1 MTLPGPVV
9 LIGLPL
15 AMSVV
20 LQVLRRW
27 TAITAALA
35 TLTALFGGL
44 LVASAPLL
52 DKVLPL
58 SGVDIALEEPLTI
71 LGRVIV
77 VEPVDHLPLIFIFF
91 TAAAL
96 FVIAWRL
103 LPHSNFFP
111 NGLMMVAML
120 AGAMMLKQVVYTA
133 LLVEIAAVLAV
144 FPMHEPVAG
153 RYGGGSA
160 KGGARYIAYITLA
173 LPGLMITQLLLE
185 LFAIFPNDTGLLQSA
200 TVLLGLSFAI
210 LLGAVPFQA
219 WLSTVATDGSPPVV
233 TFLFT
238 VNMGAVWF
246 MLLAYLESYAWLG
259 QQALFGPLFTTV
271 GLLMM
276 IIGGSLAAAQRRL
289 GRLIGYATLVDNGA
303 MFMALGTRQVAGVA
317 LLVMML
323 MARPLALGLMTMGL
337 DGLKRLSGGDDR
349 TTDSDPSSSTTLEGA
364 GWRAPWR
371 AVAFVVGGIALAGFP
386 LSLNFA
392 ARWGLYRLISETSLF
407 EAVLALMGCAGVMMG
422 VINVARTLFAP
433 LPKTTA
439 PERTGAQERSATQ
452 EDAADSHA
460 ETSEPVAQNGDREDL
475 VVLILIMVL
484 IAATLALGIFPG
496 AVSKIALQ
504 MAEGFTF
511 F

>member
-15 AMSVV
+15 AVSIV
-20 LQVLRRW
+20 LQILRRW
-27 TAITAALA
+27 TAITASLA
-35 TLTALFGGL
+35 TLTALLGGL
-44 LVASAPLL
+44 LVASSPLI
-52 DKVLPL
+52 DMVLPL
-58 SGVDIALEEPLTI
+58 SGITIALEEPLDI
-71 LGRVIV
+71 LGRVLVI
-77 VEPVDHLPLIFIFF
+77 EPVDRLPLIFIFF
-91 TAAAL
+91 TAAGL

-111 NGLMMVAML
+111 VGLMMVAML

-144 FPMHEPVAG
+144 FPLHEPVGG
-153 RYGGGSA
+153 RYGGGSG
-160 KGGARYIAYITLA
+160 KGGARYIAYVTLA

-185 LFAIFPNDTGLLQSA
+185 LFALFPNDTALLQSA
-200 TVLLGLSFAI
+200 TILLGLSFAI

-219 WLSTVATDGSPPVV
+219 WLSTVATDGSPPVA

-246 MLLAYLESYAWLG
+246 MLLAYLESYSWLG
-259 QQALFGPLFTTV
+259 QQAVFGPLFTTV

-303 MFMALGTRQVAGVA
+303 MFMALGTRQIAGVA
-317 LLVMML
+317 LTVMML

-337 DGLKRLSGGDDR
+337 DGLKRLSGGN
-349 TTDSDPSSSTTLEGA
+349 DSIGNNASASIMSLEGA

-371 AVAFVVGGIALAGFP
+371 AVAFVVGGIAMAGFP

-392 ARWGLYRLISETSLF
+392 AHWGLYRVIAETSLF
-407 EAVLALMGCAGVMMG
+407 QAVLALMGCAGVMMG
-422 VINVARTLFAP
+422 VIGVARTLFAP
-433 LPKTTA
+433 LPKTA
-439 PERTGAQERSATQ
+439 AQESP
-452 EDAADSHA
+452 
-460 ETSEPVAQNGDREDL
+460 TSGKREDL
-475 VVLILIMVL
+475 VVLVL
-484 IAATLALGIFPG
+484 IIVLIGVTLAFGVFPG
-496 AVSKIALQ
+496 AISEIALQ

>member
-1 MTLPGPVV
+1 MTLPGPIV

-15 AMSVV
+15 TMSLV
-20 LQVLRRW
+20 LYTLRRW
-27 TAITAALA
+27 TALMAFLA
-35 TLTALFGGL
+35 TVTALFGGL
-44 LVASAPLL
+44 LVLSVPLIDDL
-52 DKVLPL
+52 L
-58 SGVDIALEEPLTI
+58 SRGAINVIVEQPFYI
-71 LGRVIV
+71 LGRVFA
-77 VEPVDHLPLIFIFF
+77 VEPVDRLPLIFIFF
-91 TAAAL
+91 TAAGL

-103 LPHSNFFP
+103 LPHSNFFST
-111 NGLMMVAML
+111 GLMMVAML
-120 AGAMMLKQVVYTA
+120 AGAMMLRQVVYTA
-133 LLVEIAAVLAV
+133 LLIETAAVLAV
-144 FPMHEPVAG
+144 FPLHEPVGG
-153 RYGGGSA
+153 RYGGGSGR
-160 KGGARYIAYITLA
+160 GGARYIAYITLA

-185 LFAIFPNDTGLLQSA
+185 LFAIFPNDTGLLQNA

-259 QQALFGPLFTTV
+259 RQEMFGPLFTTV

-276 IIGGSLAAAQRRL
+276 IIGGSLAASQRRL

-317 LLVMML
+317 LTVMML

-337 DGLKRLSGGDDR
+337 DGLKRLAGGDEN
-349 TTDSDPSSSTTLEGA
+349 TANSSAGGLVNLEGA

-371 AVAFVVGGIALAGFP
+371 AVAFVVGGIAMAGFP

-392 ARWGLYRLISETSLF
+392 ARWGLYRVISATNLF
-407 EAVLALMGCAGVMMG
+407 QAVLALLGCAGVMMG
-422 VINVARTLFAP
+422 VIGVARTLFAP
-433 LPKTTA
+433 LPKAATPVRA
-439 PERTGAQERSATQ
+439 ALQQSAVR
-452 EDAADSHA
+452 EG
-460 ETSEPVAQNGDREDL
+460 NREDL

-484 IAATLALGIFPG
+484 IGATLALGIFPG
-496 AVSKIALQ
+496 AVSQIALQ

>member
-1 MTLPGPVV
+1 MTLPGPIV

-15 AMSVV
+15 AVAVV
-20 LQVLRRW
+20 LQILRRW
-27 TAITAALA
+27 TAITASLA
-35 TLTALFGGL
+35 TITALLGGMLVISSPLIDKL
-44 LVASAPLL
+44 LS
-52 DKVLPL
+52 L
-58 SGVDIALEEPLTI
+58 SVFNIAVEQPFYL
-71 LGRVIV
+71 LGRELV
-77 VEPVDHLPLIFIFF
+77 VEPVDRLPLSFIFF
-91 TAAAL
+91 TAAGL
-96 FVIAWRL
+96 FIIAWRL

-111 NGLMMVAML
+111 TGLMMVAML
-120 AGAMMLKQVVYTA
+120 AGAMMVKQVVYTA
-133 LLVEIAAVLAV
+133 LLIEIAAVLAV
-144 FPMHEPVAG
+144 FPLHEPVGG
-153 RYGGGSA
+153 RYGGGSGR
-160 KGGARYIAYITLA
+160 GGARYIAYVTLA

-200 TVLLGLSFAI
+200 TVLLGLSFVI

-219 WLSTVATDGSPPVV
+219 WLSTIATDGSPPVV

-259 QQALFGPLFTTV
+259 QQAIFSSLFTTV

-317 LLVMML
+317 LTVMIL

-337 DGLKRLSGGDDR
+337 DGLKRLSSGDDS
-349 TTDSDPSSSTTLEGA
+349 TDNNARGFISLEGA

-371 AVAFVVGGIALAGFP
+371 AVAFVVGGIAMAGFP

-392 ARWGLYRLISETSLF
+392 ARWGLYRLISETNLF
-407 EAVLALMGCAGVMMG
+407 QAVLALMGCAGVMMG
-422 VINVARTLFAP
+422 VIGVARTLFMP
-433 LPKTTA
+433 LPKTAPPVRAAA
-439 PERTGAQERSATQ
+439 PESA
-452 EDAADSHA
+452 AAPPQTA
-460 ETSEPVAQNGDREDL
+460 RNGNREDL
-475 VVLILIMVL
+475 VVLILIMIL
-484 IAATLALGIFPG
+484 IGATLALGIYPG
-496 AVSKIALQ
+496 VVSQIALQ

>member
-1 MTLPGPVV
+1 MTLSGPVV

-27 TAITAALA
+27 TAIMAFLA
-35 TLTALFGGL
+35 TITALFGGM
-44 LVASAPLL
+44 LVLSIPLL
-52 DKVLPL
+52 DRLL
-58 SGVDIALEEPLTI
+58 SLGAINIIVEEPFYI
-71 LGRVIV
+71 LGRVV
-77 VEPVDHLPLIFIFF
+77 AVEPVDRVPLIFIFF
-91 TAAAL
+91 TAAGL

-111 NGLMMVAML
+111 TGLMMVAML
-120 AGAMMLKQVVYTA
+120 AGAIMVKQVVYTA
-133 LLVEIAAVLAV
+133 LLIEIAAVLAV
-144 FPMHEPVAG
+144 FPLYEPVG
-153 RYGGGSA
+153 KRCSGGSSR
-160 KGGARYIAYITLA
+160 GGARYIAYITLA

-185 LFAIFPNDTGLLQSA
+185 LFAIFPNDTGLLQGA

-238 VNMGAVWF
+238 VNMGAAWF
-246 MLLAYLESYAWLG
+246 MLLAYLESYTWLG
-259 QQALFGPLFTTV
+259 GQAIFSSLFTTV

-276 IIGGSLAAAQRRL
+276 VIGGSLAAAQRRL

-303 MFMALGTRQVAGVA
+303 MFMALGTRQVAGIA
-317 LLVMML
+317 LTVMML

-337 DGLKRLSGGDDR
+337 DGLKRLSGGDD
-349 TTDSDPSSSTTLEGA
+349 STANNDAGLISLEGA

-371 AVAFVVGGIALAGFP
+371 AVAFVVGGIAMAGFP

-392 ARWGLYRLISETSLF
+392 ARWGLYRVISETSLF
-407 EAVLALMGCAGVMMG
+407 QTVLALMGCAGVMMG
-422 VINVARTLFAP
+422 VIGVTRTLFAP
-433 LPKTTA
+433 LPKATA
-439 PERTGAQERSATQ
+439 PERTVMQPNTIGSG
-452 EDAADSHA
+452 
-460 ETSEPVAQNGDREDL
+460 NREDL
-475 VVLILIMVL
+475 VVLIQIMILIG
-484 IAATLALGIFPG
+484 ATLALGIFPG
-496 AVSKIALQ
+496 AVSQIALH

>member
-15 AMSVV
+15 AMSIV

-44 LVASAPLL
+44 LVASTPLL

-58 SGVDIALEEPLTI
+58 SGVNVAVEEPLSI
-71 LGRVIV
+71 LGRVLV

-91 TAAAL
+91 TAAGL
-96 FVIAWRL
+96 FIIAWRL

-111 NGLMMVAML
+111 TGLMMVAML

-144 FPMHEPVAG
+144 FPMHEPVGG
-153 RYGGGSA
+153 RYGGGSS
-160 KGGARYIAYITLA
+160 KGGARYIAYVTLA

-200 TVLLGLSFAI
+200 TALLGLSFAI

-289 GRLIGYATLVDNGA
+289 GRLIGYAILVDNGA
-303 MFMALGTRQVAGVA
+303 MFMALGTRQVAGLA

-337 DGLKRLSGGDDR
+337 DGLKRLSGGDDS
-349 TTDSDPSSSTTLEGA
+349 TTHSSPGSVATLEGA

-392 ARWGLYRLISETSLF
+392 ARWGLYRVISETSLF

-433 LPKTTA
+433 LPKA
-439 PERTGAQERSATQ
+439 PAQERAATQ
-452 EDAADSHA
+452 E
-460 ETSEPVAQNGDREDL
+460 TTTKNGQREDV
-475 VVLILIMVL
+475 VVLILIMIL
-484 IAATLALGIFPG
+484 IGATLALGIFPG
-496 AVSKIALQ
+496 AVGKIALQ

>member
-1 MTLPGPVV
+1 MTLPGPIV

-15 AMSVV
+15 AVAVV
-20 LQVLRRW
+20 LQILRRW
-27 TAITAALA
+27 TAITAFLA
-35 TLTALFGGL
+35 TVTALFGGL
-44 LVASAPLL
+44 LVMSAPLI
-52 DKVLPL
+52 DKLL
-58 SGVDIALEEPLTI
+58 SLSVFNIVVEQPFYL
-71 LGRVIV
+71 LGRELV
-77 VEPVDHLPLIFIFF
+77 VEPVDRLPLSFIFL
-91 TAAAL
+91 TAAGL
-96 FVIAWRL
+96 FIIAWRL

-111 NGLMMVAML
+111 TGLMMVAML
-120 AGAMMLKQVVYTA
+120 AGAMMLEQVVYTA
-133 LLVEIAAVLAV
+133 LLIEIAAVLAV
-144 FPMHEPVAG
+144 FPLHEPVGG
-153 RYGGGSA
+153 RYGGGSGR
-160 KGGARYIAYITLA
+160 GGARYIAYITLA

-200 TVLLGLSFAI
+200 TVLLGLSFVI

-219 WLSTVATDGSPPVV
+219 WLSTIATDGSPPVV

-259 QQALFGPLFTTV
+259 QQAIFSSLFTTV

-317 LLVMML
+317 LTVMIL

-337 DGLKRLSGGDDR
+337 DGLKRLSSGN
-349 TTDSDPSSSTTLEGA
+349 DSTANNSARGVISLEGA

-371 AVAFVVGGIALAGFP
+371 AVAFVVGGVAMAGFP

-392 ARWGLYRLISETSLF
+392 ARWGLYRLIADTNLF
-407 EAVLALMGCAGVMMG
+407 QAVLALMGCAGVMMG
-422 VINVARTLFAP
+422 VIGVARTLFAP
-433 LPKTTA
+433 LPKTAALQPTA
-439 PERTGAQERSATQ
+439 AG
-452 EDAADSHA
+452 
-460 ETSEPVAQNGDREDL
+460 NGSREDL
-475 VVLILIMVL
+475 VVLILIMIL
-484 IAATLALGIFPG
+484 ISATLALGIYPG
-496 AVSKIALQ
+496 VVSRIALQ

>member
-15 AMSVV
+15 AMAVV
-20 LQVLRRW
+20 LQILRRW
-27 TAITAALA
+27 TAITAFLA
-35 TLTALFGGL
+35 TVTALFSGL
-44 LVASAPLL
+44 LVMSAPLI
-52 DKVLPL
+52 DKLL
-58 SGVDIALEEPLTI
+58 SLSVFNVVVEQPFYL
-71 LGRVIV
+71 LGRELV
-77 VEPVDHLPLIFIFF
+77 VEPVDRLPLSFIFL
-91 TAAAL
+91 TAAGL

-111 NGLMMVAML
+111 TGLMMVAML
-120 AGAMMLKQVVYTA
+120 AGAMMVKQVVYTA
-133 LLVEIAAVLAV
+133 LLIEIAAVLSV
-144 FPMHEPVAG
+144 FPLHEPVGG
-153 RYGGGSA
+153 RYGGGSG
-160 KGGARYIAYITLA
+160 KGGARYIAYVTLA

-200 TVLLGLSFAI
+200 TVLLGLSFVI

-219 WLSTVATDGSPPVV
+219 WLSTIATDGSPPVV

-259 QQALFGPLFTTV
+259 QQAIFSSLFTTI

-276 IIGGSLAAAQRRL
+276 IIGGALAAAQRRL

-317 LLVMML
+317 LTVMIL

-337 DGLKRLSGGDDR
+337 DGLKRLSSGN
-349 TTDSDPSSSTTLEGA
+349 DSTAHNARGVISLEGA

-371 AVAFVVGGIALAGFP
+371 AVAFVVGGIAMAGFP

-392 ARWGLYRLISETSLF
+392 ARWGLYRLISNTNLF
-407 EAVLALMGCAGVMMG
+407 QAVLALLGCAGVMMG
-422 VINVARTLFAP
+422 VISVTRTLFTP
-433 LPKTTA
+433 LPKTAAGQPPT
-439 PERTGAQERSATQ
+439 PGNSSQ
-452 EDAADSHA
+452 EDF
-460 ETSEPVAQNGDREDL
+460 
-475 VVLILIMVL
+475 VVLLLIMILIG
-484 IAATLALGIFPG
+484 ATLALGIYPG
-496 AVSKIALQ
+496 VVSQIALQ
-504 MAEGFTF
+504 MAKGFTF

>member
-9 LIGLPL
+9 LIGLPM
-15 AMSVV
+15 AMSFV
-20 LQVLRRW
+20 LYVLRRW
-27 TAITAALA
+27 TALMALLA
-35 TLTALFGGL
+35 TVTALFGGL
-44 LVASAPLL
+44 LVLSAPLIDDL
-52 DKVLPL
+52 L
-58 SGVDIALEEPLTI
+58 SRRAINVIVGQPFYI
-71 LGRVIV
+71 LGRVLA
-77 VEPVDHLPLIFIFF
+77 VEPVDRLPLIFIFF
-91 TAAAL
+91 TAAGL

-111 NGLMMVAML
+111 TGLMMVAML

-133 LLVEIAAVLAV
+133 LLIEIAAVLAV
-144 FPMHEPVAG
+144 FPLHEPVGG
-153 RYGGGSA
+153 RYGGGSG
-160 KGGARYIAYITLA
+160 KGGARYIAYVTLA

-200 TVLLGLSFAI
+200 TILLGLSFAI

-259 QQALFGPLFTTV
+259 QQAMFGPLFTTV

-276 IIGGSLAAAQRRL
+276 MIGGSLAAAQRRL

-303 MFMALGTRQVAGVA
+303 MFLALGTRQIAGVA
-317 LLVMML
+317 LTVMLL

-337 DGLKRLSGGDDR
+337 DGIKRLSGGDD
-349 TTDSDPSSSTTLEGA
+349 STANNGAGSGINLEGA

-371 AVAFVVGGIALAGFP
+371 AIAFVVGGIAMAGFP

-392 ARWGLYRLISETSLF
+392 AHWGLYRVIAETNLF
-407 EAVLALMGCAGVMMG
+407 QALLALMGCAGVMMG
-422 VINVARTLFAP
+422 VIGVARTLFAP
-433 LPKTTA
+433 RPKATA
-439 PERTGAQERSATQ
+439 LSVAAQERAAAQEPSTQ
-452 EDAADSHA
+452 NES
-460 ETSEPVAQNGDREDL
+460 REDL
-475 VVLILIMVL
+475 VVLILIIVL
-484 IAATLALGIFPG
+484 ISMTLALGVFPG
-496 AVSKIALQ
+496 TVSQIALQ

>member
-15 AMSVV
+15 AVAAV
-20 LQVLRRW
+20 LQILRRW
-27 TAITAALA
+27 TAITASLA
-35 TLTALFGGL
+35 TLTALFGGM
-44 LVASAPLL
+44 LVASSPLL
-52 DKVLPL
+52 DRILPL
-58 SGVDIALEEPLTI
+58 SGFTIAVEEPLNL
-71 LGRVIV
+71 LGRVLV
-77 VEPVDHLPLIFIFF
+77 VEPVDRLPLIFIFF
-91 TAAAL
+91 TAAGL

-111 NGLMMVAML
+111 VGLMMVAML

-144 FPMHEPVAG
+144 FPLHEPVGG
-153 RYGGGSA
+153 RYGGGSG
-160 KGGARYIAYITLA
+160 KGGARYIAYVSLA

-185 LFAIFPNDTGLLQSA
+185 LFALFPNDTGLLQSA
-200 TVLLGLSFAI
+200 TILLGLSFAI

-259 QQALFGPLFTTV
+259 QQAVFGPLFTTV
-271 GLLMM
+271 GLLMI

-303 MFMALGTRQVAGVA
+303 MFMALGTRQVEGVA
-317 LLVMML
+317 LTVMML
-323 MARPLALGLMTMGL
+323 IARPLALGLMTMGL
-337 DGLKRLSGGDDR
+337 DGLKRLSGGNDSTANSN
-349 TTDSDPSSSTTLEGA
+349 TTSVMNLEGA

-371 AVAFVVGGIALAGFP
+371 AVAFVVGGIAMAGFP

-392 ARWGLYRLISETSLF
+392 AHWGLYRVIAETNLF
-407 EAVLALMGCAGVMMG
+407 QAILALMGCAGVMMG
-422 VINVARTLFAP
+422 VIGVARTLFAP
-433 LPKTTA
+433 LPKVA
-439 PERTGAQERSATQ
+439 AQERATAQ
-452 EDAADSHA
+452 DRAATPKSP
-460 ETSEPVAQNGDREDL
+460 TKNGNREDL
-475 VVLILIMVL
+475 VVLFLIMVL
-484 IAATLALGIFPG
+484 IGVTLALGIFPG
-496 AVSKIALQ
+496 AVSEIALQ

>member
-1 MTLPGPVV
+1 MTLPGPIV

-15 AMSVV
+15 AMSLV
-20 LQVLRRW
+20 LYALRRW
-27 TAITAALA
+27 TALMAFLA
-35 TLTALFGGL
+35 TATALFGGL
-44 LVASAPLL
+44 LVLSTPLIADL
-52 DKVLPL
+52 LSRGAINVVVEQPL
-58 SGVDIALEEPLTI
+58 YI
-71 LGRVIV
+71 LGRVFA
-77 VEPVDHLPLIFIFF
+77 VEPVDRLPLIFIYF
-91 TAAAL
+91 TVAGL

-103 LPHSNFFP
+103 LPHSNFFST
-111 NGLMMVAML
+111 GLMMVAML

-133 LLVEIAAVLAV
+133 LLIETAAVLAV
-144 FPMHEPVAG
+144 FPLHEPVGG
-153 RYGGGSA
+153 RYGGGSG

-200 TVLLGLSFAI
+200 TALLGLSFAI

-219 WLSTVATDGSPPVV
+219 WLSTIASDGSPPVV

-259 QQALFGPLFTTV
+259 RQELFGPLFTTV
-271 GLLMM
+271 GVLMM
-276 IIGGSLAAAQRRL
+276 IIGGSLAASQRRL

-303 MFMALGTRQVAGVA
+303 MFIALGTRQVAGVA
-317 LLVMML
+317 LTVMML

-337 DGLKRLSGGDDR
+337 DGLKRLAGDGENTANLGVGGLVN
-349 TTDSDPSSSTTLEGA
+349 LEGA

-392 ARWGLYRLISETSLF
+392 ARWGLYRVISETNLF
-407 EAVLALMGCAGVMMG
+407 QAVLALLGSAGVMMG
-422 VINVARTLFAP
+422 VIGVARTLFAP
-433 LPKTTA
+433 LPKAVA
-439 PERTGAQERSATQ
+439 PARATIQ
-452 EDAADSHA
+452 QSVV
-460 ETSEPVAQNGDREDL
+460 SGGKREDL
-475 VVLILIMVL
+475 VVLLLIIVL
-484 IAATLALGIFPG
+484 IGATLALGIFPG
-496 AVSKIALQ
+496 AVSQIALQ
-504 MAEGFTF
+504 AAESFTF

>member
-1 MTLPGPVV
+1 MILPGPIV

-27 TAITAALA
+27 TVITATLA
-35 TLTALFGGL
+35 TLTAVFGGL

-52 DKVLPL
+52 DRVLPL
-58 SGVDIALEEPLTI
+58 SGVTIVVEEPLSI
-71 LGRVIV
+71 LGRVLV
-77 VEPVDHLPLIFIFF
+77 VDPVDHVPLIFIFF

-111 NGLMMVAML
+111 TGLMMVAML
-120 AGAMMLKQVVYTA
+120 AGAIMLKQVVYTA

-144 FPMHEPVAG
+144 FPMHEPVGG
-153 RYGGGSA
+153 RYGGGSG
-160 KGGARYIAYITLA
+160 KGGARYIAYVTLA

-200 TVLLGLSFAI
+200 TMLLGLSFAI

-276 IIGGSLAAAQRRL
+276 IIGGSLAASQRRL
-289 GRLIGYATLVDNGA
+289 GRLIGYAILVDNGA

-349 TTDSDPSSSTTLEGA
+349 TADRDPSSTTTLEGA

-433 LPKTTA
+433 LPKATVQ
-439 PERTGAQERSATQ
+439 ERTAAQEDVANSQADSRAETQ
-452 EDAADSHA
+452 EPA
-460 ETSEPVAQNGDREDL
+460 VQNGNREDV

-484 IAATLALGIFPG
+484 IGATLALGIFPG
-496 AVSKIALQ
+496 AVSNIALQ

>member
-15 AMSVV
+15 AVSLV

-27 TAITAALA
+27 TALMAFLA
-35 TLTALFGGL
+35 TATALFGGL
-44 LVASAPLL
+44 LVLSSPLL
-52 DKVLPL
+52 DWLPL
-58 SGVDIALEEPLTI
+58 STVDVAIEQPFYI
-71 LGRVIV
+71 LGRVLTI
-77 VEPVDHLPLIFIFF
+77 EPVDRLPLIFIFF
-91 TAAAL
+91 TAAGL

-111 NGLMMVAML
+111 TGLMMVAML
-120 AGAMMLKQVVYTA
+120 AGAMMLRQVVFTA
-133 LLVEIAAVLAV
+133 LLIEIAAVLAV
-144 FPMHEPVAG
+144 FPLHEPVG
-153 RYGGGSA
+153 GHYGGGSG

-185 LFAIFPNDTGLLQSA
+185 LFTVFPNDTALLQSA
-200 TVLLGLSFAI
+200 TILLGLSFAI

-238 VNMGAVWF
+238 VNMGAAWF

-259 QQALFGPLFTTV
+259 RQAMFSPLFTTV

-276 IIGGSLAAAQRRL
+276 IIGGSLAAAQRRP

-317 LLVMML
+317 LTLMIL

-337 DGLKRLSGGDDR
+337 DGLKRLGNSDD
-349 TTDSDPSSSTTLEGA
+349 STANNGASTASLEGA

-371 AVAFVVGGIALAGFP
+371 AVAFVVGGIAMAGFP

-392 ARWGLYRLISETSLF
+392 ARWGLYRVIAETSLF
-407 EAVLALMGCAGVMMG
+407 QAVLALLGCAGVMMG
-422 VINVARTLFAP
+422 VIGVARMLFAP
-433 LPKTTA
+433 RLKA
-439 PERTGAQERSATQ
+439 ATQ
-452 EDAADSHA
+452 
-460 ETSEPVAQNGDREDL
+460 QNDGREGNREDL

-484 IAATLALGIFPG
+484 IGATLALGIFPG
-496 AVSKIALQ
+496 AVGEIALQ

>member
-1 MTLPGPVV
+1 MTLPGPIV

-15 AMSVV
+15 AVATL

-27 TAITAALA
+27 TAITASLA

-44 LVASAPLL
+44 LVASSPLL
-52 DKVLPL
+52 DALLPL
-58 SGVDIALEEPLTI
+58 SAVNIAIDQPLYI
-71 LGRVIV
+71 LGRVLVI
-77 VEPVDHLPLIFIFF
+77 EPVDHLSLIFIFF

-111 NGLMMVAML
+111 TGLMMVAML

-144 FPMHEPVAG
+144 FPLLEPVGG
-153 RYGGGSA
+153 RYGGGSG
-160 KGGARYIAYITLA
+160 KGGARYVAYVTLA

-200 TVLLGLSFAI
+200 TVLLSLSFAI

-219 WLSTVATDGSPPVV
+219 WLSTIATDGSPPVV

-259 QQALFGPLFTTV
+259 QQAMFGPLFTTV

-317 LLVMML
+317 LTVMIL
-323 MARPLALGLMTMGL
+323 IARPLALGLMTMGL
-337 DGLKRLSGGDDR
+337 DGLKRLSSGETNTATSR
-349 TTDSDPSSSTTLEGA
+349 ASSTASLEGA

-371 AVAFVVGGIALAGFP
+371 AVAFVVGGIAMAGFP

-392 ARWGLYRLISETSLF
+392 AHWGLYRVIAETNLF
-407 EAVLALMGCAGVMMG
+407 QAILALMGCAGVMMG
-422 VINVARTLFAP
+422 VIGVARMLFAP
-433 LPKTTA
+433 LPKAA
-439 PERTGAQERSATQ
+439 PQERTATQ
-452 EDAADSHA
+452 EPVA
-460 ETSEPVAQNGDREDL
+460 TLEPVDKGSAREDP
-475 VVLILIMVL
+475 VVLFLIIVL
-484 IAATLALGIFPG
+484 IGLTLALGIFPG
-496 AVSKIALQ
+496 SIGQIALH

>member
-15 AMSVV
+15 AMSFV
-20 LQVLRRW
+20 LYVLRRW
-27 TAITAALA
+27 TALMAFLA
-35 TLTALFGGL
+35 TATALFGGL
-44 LVASAPLL
+44 LVLSAPLIDDL
-52 DKVLPL
+52 L
-58 SGVDIALEEPLTI
+58 SRGAINVIVGQPFYI
-71 LGRVIV
+71 LGRVLA
-77 VEPVDHLPLIFIFF
+77 VEPVDRLPLIFIFF
-91 TAAAL
+91 TAAGL
-96 FVIAWRL
+96 FIIAWRL

-111 NGLMMVAML
+111 IGLMMVAML

-133 LLVEIAAVLAV
+133 LLIEIAAVLAV
-144 FPMHEPVAG
+144 FPLHEPVGG
-153 RYGGGSA
+153 RYGGGSG

-185 LFAIFPNDTGLLQSA
+185 LFTIFPNDTGLLQSA

-246 MLLAYLESYAWLG
+246 MLLAYLESYSWLG
-259 QQALFGPLFTTV
+259 QQAMFGPLFTTV

-289 GRLIGYATLVDNGA
+289 GRLIGYAILVDNGA
-303 MFMALGTRQVAGVA
+303 MFMALGTRQIAGVA
-317 LLVMML
+317 LTVMML

-337 DGLKRLSGGDDR
+337 DGLKRLSGDDAS
-349 TTDSDPSSSTTLEGA
+349 TANNGTSSGINLEGA

-371 AVAFVVGGIALAGFP
+371 AVAFVVGGIAMAGFP

-392 ARWGLYRLISETSLF
+392 AHWGLYRVIAETSLF
-407 EAVLALMGCAGVMMG
+407 QALLALLGCAGVMMG
-422 VINVARTLFAP
+422 VLGVARTLFAP
-433 LPKTTA
+433 LPKA
-439 PERTGAQERSATQ
+439 AAGAAAQELSAKNSSQ
-452 EDAADSHA
+452 ED
-460 ETSEPVAQNGDREDL
+460 P
-475 VVLILIMVL
+475 VVLILIIVL
-484 IAATLALGIFPG
+484 IGATLALGVFPG
-496 AVSKIALQ
+496 TVSRIALQ

>member
-1 MTLPGPVV
+1 
-9 LIGLPL
+9 
-15 AMSVV
+15 
-20 LQVLRRW
+20 
-27 TAITAALA
+27 
-35 TLTALFGGL
+35 
-44 LVASAPLL
+44 
-52 DKVLPL
+52 
-58 SGVDIALEEPLTI
+58 
-71 LGRVIV
+71 
-77 VEPVDHLPLIFIFF
+77 
-91 TAAAL
+91 
-96 FVIAWRL
+96 
-103 LPHSNFFP
+103 
-111 NGLMMVAML
+111 
-120 AGAMMLKQVVYTA
+120 
-133 LLVEIAAVLAV
+133 
-144 FPMHEPVAG
+144 
-153 RYGGGSA
+153 
-160 KGGARYIAYITLA
+160 
-173 LPGLMITQLLLE
+173 
-185 LFAIFPNDTGLLQSA
+185 LLQSA

-276 IIGGSLAAAQRRL
+276 MIGGSLAAAQRRL
-289 GRLIGYATLVDNGA
+289 GRLIGYAILVDNGA

-337 DGLKRLSGGDDR
+337 DGLKRLSGGDDS
-349 TTDSDPSSSTTLEGA
+349 TADSNPSSATTLKGA

-371 AVAFVVGGIALAGFP
+371 AIAFVVGGIALAGFP

-392 ARWGLYRLISETSLF
+392 ARWGLYRVISETSLF
-407 EAVLALMGCAGVMMG
+407 EAMLALMGCAGVMMG

-433 LPKTTA
+433 LPKT
-439 PERTGAQERSATQ
+439 PAQERAATQ
-452 EDAADSHA
+452 EHPA
-460 ETSEPVAQNGDREDL
+460 TQEPTVKNGKREDL

-484 IAATLALGIFPG
+484 IGATLALGIFPS
-496 AVSKIALQ
+496 AVSQIALQ